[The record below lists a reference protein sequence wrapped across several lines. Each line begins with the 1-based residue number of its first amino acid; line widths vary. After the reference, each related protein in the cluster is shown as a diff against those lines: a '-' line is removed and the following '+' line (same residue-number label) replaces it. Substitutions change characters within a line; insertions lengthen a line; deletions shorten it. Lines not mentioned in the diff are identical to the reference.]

1 MLQLSSR
8 YDDDRTARANLQD
21 PAIIMLELETM
32 YISCESVDAAA
43 SLEDFVGVCVF
54 TKDGS
59 KVYTDAN
66 GRRVRSGYLWMV
78 PSRDLRGSGT
88 FHSQAYE
95 KGFSNMDGRDGVA
108 VVGFSQQNGRLQ
120 ARSGTLNSGS
130 NVTNMIYTSYGANRT
145 MLFMYQ
151 APIFGAVILHKV
163 LASRQRSCQNLSV
176 YACVLTVAICAVVQ
190 RHGTQAAKA
199 RLPNV
204 QIDNVDFFQG
214 MYPGFTN
221 VSCKSDDVDEMVDI
235 LLYQILEMASSMNVT
250 QFEHIKSVLEKLA

>member
-1 MLQLSSR
+1 MGNGPSKPEMANKPKPSSHQDTFVFYSSGCECNPTGKRVAMACGCMPRFQEAPMLQLSSR

-120 ARSGTLNSGS
+120 VSLPLIN
-130 NVTNMIYTSYGANRT
+130 IT
-145 MLFMYQ
+145 MFQ
-151 APIFGAVILHKV
+151 A
-163 LASRQRSCQNLSV
+163 SV
-176 YACVLTVAICAVVQ
+176 DTKCWCT
-190 RHGTQAAKA
+190 R
-199 RLPNV
+199 RN
-204 QIDNVDFFQG
+204 
-214 MYPGFTN
+214 
-221 VSCKSDDVDEMVDI
+221 
-235 LLYQILEMASSMNVT
+235 
-250 QFEHIKSVLEKLA
+250 